1 MPVYVYKCFGCKS
14 VSDVLLGVFDDA
26 EVVCQ
31 SCGEVMVRV
40 PSFGAVHFR
49 GDGWGHQ

>member
-1 MPVYVYKCFGCKS
+1 MPVYVYKCSGCGI
-14 VSDVLLGVFDDA
+14 VSDVFLGVFDDS

-31 SCGEVMVRV
+31 SCGEVMGRV

-49 GDGWGHQ
+49 GGDWGHQ